1 MFIWLFHRIS
11 GVSLLILLGIKI
23 LTGFFLFTKDKK
35 PDWALSLH
43 RQPLLDVLILILFTF
58 HSIYGIRT
66 IILDFGYKKEKQ
78 LFLLS
83 NITAAIISLALIY
96 MYSITSQ

>member
-11 GVSLLILLGIKI
+11 GVSLVLLIGIKI
-23 LTGFFLFTKDKK
+23 FTSYFLFTKDKK

-43 RQPLLDVLILILFTF
+43 RQPVLDVLILILFTF
-58 HSIYGIRT
+58 HSVYGLRT
-66 IILDFGYKKEKQ
+66 VIIDLGYRKEKQ

-83 NITAAIISLALIY
+83 NVLASVIAAALVYLYIR
-96 MYSITSQ
+96 MS

>member
-11 GVSLLILLGIKI
+11 GVFLIVLIGIE
-23 LTGFFLFTKDKK
+23 LFTGFFLFTKDKK

-43 RQPLLDVLILILFTF
+43 RHPILDVLIIILFTF
-58 HSIYGIRT
+58 HSVYGLRT
-66 IILDFGYKKEKQ
+66 IAIDLGYRKEKQ

-83 NITAAIISLALIY
+83 NIVASAIAAALLY
-96 MYSITSQ
+96 LYVRMS

>member
-11 GVSLLILLGIKI
+11 GASLIILIGIKI
-23 LTGFFLFTKDKK
+23 FTSYFLFTKDKK

-43 RQPLLDVLILILFTF
+43 RHPVLDVLILVLFVF
-58 HSIYGIRT
+58 HSIYGLRT
-66 IILDFGYKKEKQ
+66 IAIDLGYRKEKQ

-83 NITAAIISLALIY
+83 NIVATIIAAVLIFFY
-96 MYSITSQ
+96 FRMI

>member
-11 GVSLLILLGIKI
+11 GVALILLIGIEI
-23 LTGFFLFTKDKK
+23 FTGYFLLTKDKK

-43 RQPLLDVLILILFTF
+43 RHPVLDVLILILFTF
-58 HSIYGIRT
+58 HSIYGLRT
-66 IILDFGYKKEKQ
+66 IATDLGYRKEKR

-83 NITAAIISLALIY
+83 NIVASFVAAVLVYIY
-96 MYSITSQ
+96 FRLS

>member
-11 GVSLLILLGIKI
+11 GVSLIVLFSIKI
-23 LTGFFLFTKDKK
+23 LTSFFLFTKDKK

-43 RQPLLDVLILILFTF
+43 RQPALDVLILILFTF

-66 IILDFGYKKEKQ
+66 IIIDLGYKKEKM
-78 LFLLS
+78 LFWLSNCTAVIIAAFLL
-83 NITAAIISLALIY
+83 Y
-96 MYSITSQ
+96 MYAIMS

>member
-11 GVSLLILLGIKI
+11 GVSFVLLIGIKI
-23 LTGFFLFTKDKK
+23 FTSYFLFTKDKK

-43 RQPLLDVLILILFTF
+43 RQPVLDVLILILFTF
-58 HSIYGIRT
+58 HSVYGLRT
-66 IILDFGYKKEKQ
+66 VIIDLGYRKEKQ

-83 NITAAIISLALIY
+83 NVLASVIAAALVYLYIR
-96 MYSITSQ
+96 MS

>member
-11 GVSLLILLGIKI
+11 GVSLVLLIGIKI
-23 LTGFFLFTKDKK
+23 LTSYFLFTKDKK

-43 RQPLLDVLILILFTF
+43 RQPVLDVLILILFTF
-58 HSIYGIRT
+58 HSIYGLRT
-66 IILDFGYKKEKQ
+66 VIIDLGYRKEKQ

-83 NITAAIISLALIY
+83 NVLASVIAAALVYIY
-96 MYSITSQ
+96 IRMS